1 MTLSISILSA
11 LTKTQQLTIGI
22 LPLYIQQ
29 FSCLG
34 CCQKSAMPLIVTIF
48 GPLSVSSCLAIMF
61 VFVFIFILLLPLF
74 EYSISMVV
82 NRRGHRELN
91 PDLEIRILLCYPLH
105 HAPDPDKAGR
115 GTRIRTEVQGFE
127 TPDAIHYTI
136 PPSCFI
142 ENSDCTLWNHKCGN
156 AAKPR
161 ISRVNGE
168 DGGSASTMIVR

>member
-1 MTLSISILSA
+1 MNI
-11 LTKTQQLTIGI
+11 QQLAIGI
-22 LPLYIQQ
+22 FPLKIQQ

-34 CCQKSAMPLIVTIF
+34 CFQKPTIPLNETI
-48 GPLSVSSCLAIMF
+48 SCLFLVAFFTTFFII
-61 VFVFIFILLLPLF
+61 FIFILLLPLF

-105 HAPDPDKAGR
+105 YAPIFDKAGR
-115 GTRIRTEVQGFE
+115 GTRSRTGVQGFV
-127 TPDAIHYTI
+127 TPDAIHYTT
-136 PPSCFI
+136 PPCCFI

-161 ISRVNGE
+161 ISRVNSE
-168 DGGSASTMIVR
+168 DGGSASTEIVC